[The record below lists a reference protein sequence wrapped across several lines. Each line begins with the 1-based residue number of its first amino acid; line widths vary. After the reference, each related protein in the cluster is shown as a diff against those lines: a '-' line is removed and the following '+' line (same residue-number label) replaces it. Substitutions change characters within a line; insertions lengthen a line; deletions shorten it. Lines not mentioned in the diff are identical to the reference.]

1 MPDPCTEPL
10 INAFFSIIGRLGI
23 FSLCM
28 DATSDLTLNQLRIL
42 FHLFYH
48 DGKTMSE
55 IADKLQV
62 SHPTATGVIDRLEDR
77 ALVQRLPDPDDRR
90 KVRLALTESGKSQI
104 AEIRRTGAQAAQA
117 AFAQLTA
124 AQRDALLAALAP
136 VYTLLMSEFKEKRP

>member
-1 MPDPCTEPL
+1 MTSDPCAEPL
-10 INAFFSIIGRLGI
+10 INSYFSIIGRLGI

-28 DATSDLTLNQLRIL
+28 DATSDLTLNQLRVL

-55 IADKLQV
+55 IAAKLQV

-77 ALVQRLPDPDDRR
+77 ALVRRLPDPADRR
-90 KVRLALTESGKSQI
+90 KVRLELTEIGRDQI
-104 AEIRRTGAQAAQA
+104 AQVRRTGAQAAQA

-124 AQRDALLAALAP
+124 AQREALFAALAP
-136 VYTLLMSEFKEKRP
+136 VHTLLMSGDE